1 MTFIQYILMASACLS
16 LFYLA
21 YRMVY
26 HHETNFRQLRIF
38 LMGSVVL
45 SLLIPFNPYTIDL
58 VPDNTSVLTR
68 QESVTLMLPADPAET
83 GQPVHVLNWQRM
95 AMQIYFL
102 IALILV
108 SRIVLQLVTLALQYL
123 RAEKIRQDGCV
134 ILLHHRF
141 RNTFSFFNWIFI
153 RRDASSQ
160 EDLQPIITHE
170 KIHASQY
177 HSVDLIVVELLTAA
191 MWFNPLIW
199 MMRNSVQLVHEY
211 LADEGALSTGID
223 RLRYQALLIN
233 QVTEERLV
241 CLSSSFNHSL
251 IKKRMKMMT
260 HAEVKHRSGMKIMTL
275 LPLSITLLL
284 AAAIGNSFFPERIQ
298 AEPAAPD
305 LNYLS
310 DANLLPLSSSD
321 LPQDTIK
328 KKTITKVVRSDS
340 PNDTVITETMEIILS
355 DDPSKEVWIHADG
368 MEEKVTHGKKLIF
381 ISEDGDVQ
389 HIEKK
394 PGDTIRYVKVIKLT
408 DEPDVEHEE
417 DIHITTDKGENV
429 MVIRKSSD
437 VNWTSSDDPDKTLII
452 IDGEKQK
459 DKHAWA
465 MIDPDDIESIH
476 VINDKKMIKNYTE
489 EDYEGVI
496 VIITKKKGKR

>member
-1 MTFIQYILMASACLS
+1 MI
-16 LFYLA
+16 
-21 YRMVY
+21 Y

-38 LMGSVVL
+38 LMGSVLL

-58 VPDNTSVLTR
+58 VPDNTPVITQ
-68 QESVTLMLPADPAET
+68 QESVTLILPADPAET
-83 GQPVHVLNWQRM
+83 GQSIHVLNWQRI
-95 AMQIYFL
+95 ARKIYFL
-102 IALILV
+102 FVIILV
-108 SRIVLQLVTLALQYL
+108 SRIVVQLITLALQYL
-123 RAEKIRQDGCV
+123 KAEKIRQNGYV

-141 RNTFSFFNWIFI
+141 RDTFSFFKWIFI
-153 RRDASSQ
+153 HRDASSQ
-160 EDLQPIITHE
+160 EDLQPIIAHE
-170 KIHASQY
+170 KIHVSQY
-177 HSVDLIVVELLTAA
+177 HSLDLIVVELLTAV

-211 LADEGALSTGID
+211 LADEGALNTGID

-241 CLSSSFNHSL
+241 GLSSSFNHSL
-251 IKKRMKMMT
+251 IKKRMKMIT
-260 HAEVKHRSGMKIMTL
+260 HYDVKHRSRMKIMTL
-275 LPLSITLLL
+275 LPLSITLFFT
-284 AAAIGNSFFPERIQ
+284 AAIGNSFFPERIK
-298 AEPAAPD
+298 AEPATPE

-310 DANLLPLSSSD
+310 YSNLLPLSNSN

-328 KKTITKVVRSDS
+328 KKTITKVVRSDN
-340 PNDTVITETMEIILS
+340 PNDTVITETMEILLS
-355 DDPSKEVWIHADG
+355 DDPSKEVWIHEEG
-368 MEEKVTHGKKLIF
+368 REEKMIHGKKLIF

-408 DEPDVEHEE
+408 DESDVDHEE
-417 DIHITTDKGENV
+417 DIDITTDKGEHV
-429 MVIRKSSD
+429 VVIRKSPG
-437 VNWTSSDDPDKTLII
+437 VNWTSSDDPDNTLII

-465 MIDPDDIESIH
+465 MIDPDDIESIS
-476 VINDKKMIKNYTE
+476 VIRDKKMMKAYTE

-496 VIITKKKGKR
+496 VITKKKGTR